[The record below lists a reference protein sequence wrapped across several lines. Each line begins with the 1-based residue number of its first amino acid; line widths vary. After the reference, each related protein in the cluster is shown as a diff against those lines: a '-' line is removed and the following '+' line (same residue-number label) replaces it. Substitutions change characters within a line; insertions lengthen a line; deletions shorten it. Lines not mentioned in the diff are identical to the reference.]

1 MLNYSKESLM
11 RCNVVVIKIKLLQI
25 KKITEI
31 KQKNKQTS
39 YCILVNIFSIMLLI
53 LSVIDQGQNTL
64 EIIFSVSCLN

>member
-25 KKITEI
+25 KKIPEI

-39 YCILVNIFSIMLLI
+39 YCILVNIFSIMLFI

-64 EIIFSVSCLN
+64 